1 MRTVVRCLALPAQK
15 VYNLSMSSVM
25 EIQAAIQKLS
35 PKEKSTLTVWLESQ
49 EEPIL
54 SEQEEASLLKRLDM
68 AAQQLNAGQG
78 VPLENVRS
86 LVNKWASK

>member
-1 MRTVVRCLALPAQK
+1 
-15 VYNLSMSSVM
+15 M

-54 SEQEEASLLKRLDM
+54 SAEEEATLLARLDNA
-68 AAQQLNAGQG
+68 AAQLDAGKG
-78 VPLENVRS
+78 VPIEKVRS
-86 LVNKWASK
+86 LVSKWASK